1 MTSSHARIQ
10 VYPFVFVCIALFV
23 LFLAHVQSSK
33 NERLYLLEDIERDDS
48 LITNELEGSEDDGNT
63 FTGEQTNGNDDY
75 EDNTLEET
83 NSNSNNGIA
92 TDYEINSPWSLGDG
106 HGISVDGQLDEEN
119 LSSSGISNSLGEFL
133 CPPGKLMSPSMKCCL
148 LYTSPSPRDRG

>member
-48 LITNELEGSEDDGNT
+48 LITNELEGIEDDGNT

-83 NSNSNNGIA
+83 STVIMVLRLIMKSIV
-92 TDYEINSPWSLGDG
+92 LG
-106 HGISVDGQLDEEN
+106 
-119 LSSSGISNSLGEFL
+119 
-133 CPPGKLMSPSMKCCL
+133 P
-148 LYTSPSPRDRG
+148 